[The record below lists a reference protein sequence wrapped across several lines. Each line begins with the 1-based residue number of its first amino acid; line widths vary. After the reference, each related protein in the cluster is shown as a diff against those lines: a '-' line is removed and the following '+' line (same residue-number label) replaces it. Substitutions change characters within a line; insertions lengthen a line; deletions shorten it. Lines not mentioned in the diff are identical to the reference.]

1 MLTSVGKSARKSL
14 GLQDSRLL
22 ASEHSSF
29 LLLFVVVCFPC
40 LPLGFFPVLPPKT
53 HPSTNFPSPRTADLV
68 QDLYLRELKS
78 YKVPQVKASDSE
90 GHVQKFN
97 PPKPPQS
104 PEETDIAKELQ
115 AYEASTVEVEGQ
127 AEGGAEAKELDW
139 FEEEPEEEGA
149 HH

>member
-1 MLTSVGKSARKSL
+1 M
-14 GLQDSRLL
+14 
-22 ASEHSSF
+22 
-29 LLLFVVVCFPC
+29 P
-40 LPLGFFPVLPPKT
+40 
-53 HPSTNFPSPRTADLV
+53 DLV